1 MAGDRIAKVLIAN
14 RGEIA
19 VRIIRACREMAIQS
33 VAIFSD
39 ADRLGL
45 HVRMADE
52 AYSIGPPPAL
62 ESYLCQD
69 KIIDV
74 AQNCGADA
82 IHPGYGFLA
91 ENPEF
96 AEKVTAAGLCFI
108 GPTAAAMRLMGDK
121 TAARAQMVAAGV
133 PVVPGTQQAL
143 RDDRGALT
151 EARKIGLPV
160 MLKAAAGGGGKG
172 MRIVRDEQEL
182 TAAFR
187 SATSEAESAF
197 GDGRVY
203 IEKYIEAPR
212 HIEFQIL
219 ADHQGN
225 VLHLGEREC
234 SIQRRHQKVVEEAPS
249 TVLTEET
256 RHQMGQAAVQA
267 AKACDY
273 RNAGTIEFMLDQNG
287 KFYFL
292 EMNTRLQVEHPVTE
306 MVTGLDLVKEQIRIA
321 SGEPLRFSQ
330 EDIRAHGHAI
340 ECRIYA
346 EDSHNNFL
354 PSTGTL
360 TTLAPA
366 AGPGVRDDNG
376 YYTGAEVSIYYDP
389 LIAKLITWGSDRS
402 EAIARM
408 QRALAEYVVVGV
420 ETSIPFCQAVMGHE
434 KFLAGVFDTH
444 FIEKEFSRNGVF
456 DLDGTAPSAETD
468 LEAAVLA
475 VAAYHHQNKHRQ
487 APAPSNRCED
497 RPNPWKNAGRLKGL
511 RR

>member
-1 MAGDRIAKVLIAN
+1 MVRAKISKVLIAN

-19 VRIIRACREMAIQS
+19 VRIIRACREMGLTS
-33 VAIFSD
+33 VAVFSE

-45 HVRMADE
+45 HVRMAGE
-52 AYSIGPPPAL
+52 AYCIGAAPAR

-74 AQNCGADA
+74 ARKCGADA

-108 GPTAAAMRLMGDK
+108 GPTAEAMRLMGDK
-121 TAARAQMVAAGV
+121 TAARARMVAANV
-133 PVVPGTQQAL
+133 PVVPGSEDAL
-143 RDDRGALT
+143 HDDKEVLAA
-151 EARKIGLPV
+151 ARQIGLPV

-172 MRIVRDEQEL
+172 MRIVRDEKEL
-182 TAAFR
+182 TSAFR
-187 SATSEAESAF
+187 GAASEAESAF
-197 GDGRVY
+197 GDARVY

-219 ADHQGN
+219 ADHHGH

-234 SIQRRHQKVVEEAPS
+234 SIQRRHQKVIEEAPS
-249 TVLTEET
+249 TILTDKV
-256 RHQMGQAAVQA
+256 RHRMGQAAVQA
-267 AKACDY
+267 AKACGY
-273 RNAGTIEFMLDQNG
+273 RNAGTVEFMVDQEG
-287 KFYFL
+287 TFYFL

-321 SGEPLRFSQ
+321 SGEPLCFSQ
-330 EDIRAHGHAI
+330 DEIQSQGHAI

-346 EDSHNNFL
+346 EDPRNNFL
-354 PSTGTL
+354 PSTGRL

-376 YYTGAEVSIYYDP
+376 YYAGSEVSIYYDP
-389 LIAKLITWGSDRS
+389 LIAKLITWGNDRG

-408 QRALAEYVVVGV
+408 KRALSEYLVLGV
-420 ETSIPFCQAVMGHE
+420 ETSIPFCKAVMAHE
-434 KFLAGVFDTH
+434 KFVAGDFDTH
-444 FIEKEFSRNGVF
+444 FIEKEFMQDGVF
-456 DLDGTAPSAETD
+456 DLDGSTPIDEAGI
-468 LEAAVLA
+468 EAAVLA
-475 VAAYHHQNKHRQ
+475 VAATYHQRVRHQSAGPRAKNDGQ
-487 APAPSNRCED
+487 
-497 RPNPWKNAGRLKGL
+497 PNPWKNAGRLKGL